1 MKLEGLRVID
11 LSMFLP
17 GPVITQIMAD
27 HGASV
32 IRVEPPGG
40 EPSRAFGP
48 FDEAGQSI
56 WFRNTHRGKRSLA
69 LDLKQADDRA
79 ILLSL
84 ARDADVFI
92 EGFRPGVAAKL
103 GVDAETL
110 RAQNPRLVYCS
121 LSAFG
126 QRGPLGSKGSHD
138 MGAQAYT
145 GFLALNDNGDGKP
158 VVPGMPSADMAAA
171 LTGFSAIL
179 MALYR
184 RETTGAGD
192 VIDANMYDALMAW
205 TAHLS
210 GPVFHDRTA
219 PTTRTHRSIGGSA
232 FYNLYETAD
241 GRHIALTGRELKFAE
256 ALLTA
261 LDRMELFELAKAD
274 PGPEQQRLIGELRAI
289 FASRSFEDWCA
300 FLAGVDVSWAPVLD
314 MAEAFDHPH
323 AQAREMLFRD
333 DSGTELPGTP
343 IKFDLEPGEV
353 RTRAPAL
360 DDFRDEAQ
368 TVRWDWKRNP

>member
-1 MKLEGLRVID
+1 MKLEGLKVID

-32 IRVEPPGG
+32 VRVEPPGG

-48 FDEAGQSI
+48 FDDSGQSI

-79 ILLSL
+79 ILLAL

-103 GVDAETL
+103 GVDAGTL

-126 QRGPLGSKGSHD
+126 QSGPLGSKGSHD

-210 GPVFHDRTA
+210 GPVFHERTA

-261 LDRMELFELAKAD
+261 LGRMELFELAKAD

-289 FASRSFEDWCA
+289 FASRSFEDWCD
-300 FLAGVDVSWAPVLD
+300 FLAGVEVSWAPVLD

-323 AQAREMLFRD
+323 ARAREMLFRD
-333 DSGTELPGTP
+333 DTGTELPGTP
-343 IKFDLEPGEV
+343 IKFELEPGEV

-360 DDFRDEAQ
+360 DDFREDAGN
-368 TVRWDWKRNP
+368 VGWDWQ

>member
-1 MKLEGLRVID
+1 
-11 LSMFLP
+11 
-17 GPVITQIMAD
+17 
-27 HGASV
+27 
-32 IRVEPPGG
+32 
-40 EPSRAFGP
+40 
-48 FDEAGQSI
+48 
-56 WFRNTHRGKRSLA
+56 
-69 LDLKQADDRA
+69 
-79 ILLSL
+79 
-84 ARDADVFI
+84 
-92 EGFRPGVAAKL
+92 
-103 GVDAETL
+103 
-110 RAQNPRLVYCS
+110 
-121 LSAFG
+121 
-126 QRGPLGSKGSHD
+126 
-138 MGAQAYT
+138 
-145 GFLALNDNGDGKP
+145 
-158 VVPGMPSADMAAA
+158 
-171 LTGFSAIL
+171 

-261 LDRMELFELAKAD
+261 LDRRELFELAKAD

-289 FASRSFEDWCA
+289 FASRSFEEWCD

-333 DSGTELPGTP
+333 DTAMELPGTP
-343 IKFDLEPGEV
+343 IKFELEPGQV
-353 RTRAPAL
+353 RTRAPVL
-360 DDFRDEAQ
+360 DDFRDEAS
-368 TVRWDWKRNP
+368 TVGWDWK